1 MNTEFEL
8 LADRSGHSTHLDLC
22 HAAIHKQ
29 LDAVDKAAVI
39 GSEKDNG
46 FGDLV
51 GRADSSQWNTFSLAL
66 HKFFQLLFTESEEI
80 VTRSRN
86 ETRADRIHSNLAVG
100 SVLHLLKDNQ
110 IE

>member
-1 MNTEFEL
+1 MNAEFEL

-39 GSEKDNG
+39 GSEKDNS

-51 GRADSSQWNTFSLAL
+51 GRANSSQWDIVSLASTNSFNCSSL
-66 HKFFQLLFTESEEI
+66 SPKI

-86 ETRADRIHSNLAVG
+86 HARTNRIHSNL
-100 SVLHLLKDNQ
+100 VL
-110 IE
+110 